1 MILDEA
7 TSALDNATEIL
18 IQKSLEKLC
27 KGRTT
32 IVVAHRLSTVKNAD
46 EIVVITEDG
55 IKERG
60 SHKELLAYG
69 GMYAELYQSQFA
81 MA

>member
-1 MILDEA
+1 M
-7 TSALDNATEIL
+7 
-18 IQKSLEKLC
+18 
-27 KGRTT
+27 
-32 IVVAHRLSTVKNAD
+32 VAHRLSTVKNAD
-46 EIVVITEDG
+46 EIVVITADG

-60 SHKELLAYG
+60 SHKELLELG